1 MALVSSQD
9 SGLPHSE
16 NSFKAPQSRTQ
27 PNRTQRN
34 EMIAML
40 SPSLPPPPPPPLS
53 TCLCARLLLI
63 FEALSFV
70 FVRCPKDY
78 GMKRDR

>member
-1 MALVSSQD
+1 MALVLSQD
-9 SGLPHSE
+9 SGLLHPE
-16 NSFKAPQSRTQ
+16 INFKAPQRRKQKTKELDDC
-27 PNRTQRN
+27 NT
-34 EMIAML
+34 L
-40 SPSLPPPPPPPLS
+40 SIPPPPPPS
-53 TCLCARLLLI
+53 TCLCARRLLI